1 MKGRTIAVMLSKLFI
16 RFCDPHPYDKCSV
29 LKVAGA
35 LALLQCGLEKSRKL
49 ERL

>member
-1 MKGRTIAVMLSKLFI
+1 MKGIEDKVMLSKLFI
-16 RFCDPHPYDKCSV
+16 RFCDSHPYSKCSV
-29 LKVAGA
+29 LQVAGA